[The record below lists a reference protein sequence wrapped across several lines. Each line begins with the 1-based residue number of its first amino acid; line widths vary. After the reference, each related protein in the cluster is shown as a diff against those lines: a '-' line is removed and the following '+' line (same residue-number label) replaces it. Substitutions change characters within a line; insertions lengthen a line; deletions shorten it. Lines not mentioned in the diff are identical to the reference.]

1 MQNEQEFYR
10 CLVSDAAGRTL
21 KKILEIIRDDTLS
34 DEICFH
40 KIEAII
46 SLYEE
51 LGISTGSRHDF
62 GYHGSARR
70 CRALSHSSLLPQG
83 TVPTAGT
90 WGAFFSGKEP
100 APHPGRKAP
109 GRFDFALN
117 PQRHKGR
124 GPRPPPLE
132 TNSQGDEGRETRI
145 KQETN

>member
-34 DEICFH
+34 DDICFH

-62 GYHGSARR
+62 G
-70 CRALSHSSLLPQG
+70 
-83 TVPTAGT
+83 
-90 WGAFFSGKEP
+90 
-100 APHPGRKAP
+100 
-109 GRFDFALN
+109 
-117 PQRHKGR
+117 
-124 GPRPPPLE
+124 
-132 TNSQGDEGRETRI
+132 
-145 KQETN
+145 

>member
-51 LGISTGSRHDF
+51 LGISTGSCHD
-62 GYHGSARR
+62 SDNKEARGIAAR
-70 CRALSHSSLLPQG
+70 FHIVPCSRKG
-83 TVPTAGT
+83 TFP
-90 WGAFFSGKEP
+90 
-100 APHPGRKAP
+100 
-109 GRFDFALN
+109 
-117 PQRHKGR
+117 
-124 GPRPPPLE
+124 
-132 TNSQGDEGRETRI
+132 
-145 KQETN
+145 

>member
-21 KKILEIIRDDTLS
+21 KKILETLS

-62 GYHGSARR
+62 G
-70 CRALSHSSLLPQG
+70 
-83 TVPTAGT
+83 
-90 WGAFFSGKEP
+90 
-100 APHPGRKAP
+100 
-109 GRFDFALN
+109 
-117 PQRHKGR
+117 
-124 GPRPPPLE
+124 
-132 TNSQGDEGRETRI
+132 
-145 KQETN
+145 